1 MKKADLIAMVA
12 DMAGSTKVLAQQI
25 VEGMFDAIAAEMAK
39 GGTVDIAGF
48 GKFEGKMRD
57 ARTARN
63 PRTGEAVQVPAT
75 RVAKFKAAKGLKDT
89 VAGK

>member
-12 DMAGSTKVLAQQI
+12 DMTGSTKVMAQQV
-25 VEGMFDAIAAEMAK
+25 VEGIFDTIAGEMAK
-39 GGTVDIAGF
+39 GGKVDIAGF
-48 GKFEGKMRD
+48 GKFEGNMRA

-63 PRTGEAVQVPAT
+63 PRTGESVNVPAT
-75 RVAKFKAAKGLKDT
+75 RVAKFKAAKALKDT